1 MKDDMKILAIIPA
14 RGGSKGIPDKN
25 IRDFCGKPL
34 IAHTIEC
41 AKKSQYVNRVIVS
54 TDSEKIAEISKKYGA
69 EVPFLRPEDLSQD
82 KSKVVDAIAHLVDK
96 LKTDEGY
103 VPDYV
108 VLLQTTSPLRFSSD
122 IDAALLLC
130 FKRNAD
136 AVVSLCSTEQLLYTK
151 DENDRL
157 VLVSS
162 EEFLKSTNRQQLP
175 PTYKLD
181 GSMVYAI
188 KTEVFMNKRTFLPEN
203 LVGYVIPRWR
213 AVDLDEPQDFII
225 GEILKNNLENISSA
239 LINFK

>member
-41 AKKSQYVNRVIVS
+41 GKQSRYINRLTVS
-54 TDSEKIAEISKKYGA
+54 TDSEKIAEIAKAYGA
-69 EVPFLRPEDLSQD
+69 EVPFLRPEDLAQD
-82 KSKVVDAIAHLVDK
+82 ASKVVDAIVYTLEK

-103 VPDYV
+103 VPDFV
-108 VLLQTTSPLRFSSD
+108 VLLQTTSPLRLATD
-122 IDAALLLC
+122 IDAALDLC
-130 FKRNAD
+130 FRRHAD
-136 AVVSLCSTEQLLYTK
+136 AVVSLCATEQRLYIK
-151 DENDRL
+151 DEQDRL
-157 VLVSS
+157 SLVSDENLLTTS
-162 EEFLKSTNRQQLP
+162 NRQQLQ

-188 KTEVFMNKRTFLPEN
+188 KTDVFLTIRAFFPEN
-203 LVGYVIPRWR
+203 LVGYIIPRWR
-213 AVDLDEPQDFII
+213 AVDLDEPEDFIV
-225 GEILKNNLENISSA
+225 GEVIKNNLEKISSA